1 MANSEEFVRHVLD
14 LMAPLGDVQAR
25 PMFGGHGF
33 FLGDVMFAKMGKDVL
48 DLRVDDGNRALF
60 EKAGM
65 EKAGKMPYYRAP
77 PEALE
82 DGDVFLEWAEGA
94 VAAAQRAAGSKSK
107 GAKSRGAK
115 PKGATPKKA
124 AKKPAKKK

>member
-1 MANSEEFVRHVLD
+1 MANSDEFVAHVLD

-25 PMFGGHGF
+25 AMFGGHGF
-33 FLGDVMFAKMGKDVL
+33 FLDDVMFAKMGRDVL

-82 DGDVFLEWAEGA
+82 DGDVFLEWAQGA
-94 VAAAQRAAGSKSK
+94 VAASQRAAQAKSGGTKSK
-107 GAKSRGAK
+107 GAK
-115 PKGATPKKA
+115 PKKA
-124 AKKPAKKK
+124 AKK